1 MKKSYTLRDLP
12 LSERPRERLVQHG
25 AEALSL
31 PELIALIL
39 GRGIAGE
46 SVMITSQKLISHFG
60 TIDALLAS
68 SLEDLQQ
75 IKGIGLAKACQI
87 KASLEIARRLS
98 QERVS
103 VTREKKNKQV
113 SPEILAH
120 LLQPKIGRYKKEHFV
135 LVSLDTR
142 NQILGV
148 DTVSIGTLN
157 ASLVHPRELFEL
169 AIRRHAASVVIAHN
183 HPSGDTQ
190 PSDEDL
196 RVTVKLQEAGKILG
210 IQLLDHII
218 IGEESYFS
226 LEEGNVL

>member
-1 MKKSYTLRDLP
+1 MHDLP

-25 AEALSL
+25 AEVLSL

-39 GRGIAGE
+39 GRGVAGE

-60 TIDALLAS
+60 SIDALLVS

-98 QERVS
+98 QEEILVA
-103 VTREKKNKQV
+103 REKKSKQV
-113 SPEILAH
+113 SPEILVH
-120 LLQPKIGRYKKEHFV
+120 MLQPKIGKYKKEHFV

-142 NQILGV
+142 NHVIGT
-148 DTVSIGTLN
+148 DTISIGTLN
-157 ASLVHPRELFEL
+157 ASLVHPRELFET
-169 AIRRHAASVVIAHN
+169 AIRRHAASVIIAHN
-183 HPSGDTQ
+183 HPSGDPT

-196 RVTVKLQEAGKILG
+196 RVTAKLHDAGKILG

-218 IGEESYFS
+218 IGRNSYFS
-226 LEEGNVL
+226 MEEGSIL

>member
-1 MKKSYTLRDLP
+1 MKQSYTVRDLP

-25 AEALSL
+25 AEVLSL
-31 PELIALIL
+31 SELMALIL
-39 GRGIAGE
+39 GRGVAGE

-60 TIDALLAS
+60 SIEALLTS

-75 IKGIGLAKACQI
+75 IRGIGLAKACQI

-98 QERVS
+98 SVQSVVKEKPDRV
-103 VTREKKNKQV
+103 V
-113 SPEILAH
+113 SPESIAH
-120 LLQPKIGRYKKEHFV
+120 VLKPKIGHYKKEHFV

-142 NQILGV
+142 NNVIGT

-169 AIRRHAASVVIAHN
+169 AIRKHAASVIIAHN
-183 HPSGDTQ
+183 HPSGDPT

-196 RVTVKLQEAGKILG
+196 RVTAKLQEAGKILG

-218 IGEESYFS
+218 IGNDSYFS
-226 LEEGNVL
+226 MEEGAINR